1 MSQAVAGRESWTP
14 ERIFYSAM
22 AMLLLVTV
30 FVGFART
37 FYLKP
42 WFPES
47 AHHAPPEPF
56 FLFHGAFF
64 TAWFILLAVQPRLVA
79 DGNLAVHRR
88 FGRYGVVLAVSMV
101 VFGLVG
107 ALIAAGRPG
116 GFIDVPVPPLQ
127 FLAVPVTGLAL
138 FAIFVWQAILRRHD
152 AQSHKRLMLL
162 ASISLVEAAV
172 VRLPFDHSTLESP
185 IPYFDVME
193 LFTLLFLLPI
203 AIWDVGSRGRLHPAT
218 LWGGLALIIAMPLR
232 LMLGASE
239 TWQSFARWAVALVY

>member
-1 MSQAVAGRESWTP
+1 MPQAIARQESWTP
-14 ERIFYSAM
+14 ERVFYSAM
-22 AMLLLVTV
+22 AMLMLATV

-47 AHHAPPEPF
+47 QHHVPPEPF

-88 FGRYGVVLAVSMV
+88 LGRYGVVLAVAMV
-101 VFGLVG
+101 AFGLVG

-116 GFIDVPVPPLQ
+116 GFIDVPLPPLQ
-127 FLAVPVTGLAL
+127 FLAVPMTGLAL

-172 VRLPFDHSTLESP
+172 VRLPFDHASLQSP

-203 AIWDVGSRGRLHPAT
+203 VIWDVGSRGRLHPAT
-218 LWGGLALIIAMPLR
+218 LWGGLALIVAMPLR
-232 LMLGASE
+232 LMLGA
-239 TWQSFARWAVALVY
+239 TDAWLGFARWAVALVY